1 MARSSPTLAELR
13 RYAIARSL
21 FKPVTLP
28 AAIRRLGFVQ
38 ADPMRAPARAQD
50 LILYQRVRGYRAG
63 DLERRYERLGIEEDA
78 FVNYG
83 FVPRGMQALLHP
95 RTLRNPWDAAT
106 LHRAREVLAFVQARG
121 VVHPREVGEAFA
133 HHGRVAGYWG
143 GELNA
148 STRLLE
154 RMHHHGWL
162 RVRRREAGIRVYEA
176 VDHTEQDQSPAARR
190 ARAEALVDAI
200 VALYAPVP
208 APSLGYL
215 VTLLRYGAPQ
225 LSVETR
231 AVVKAARERYGHA
244 VVNGTTWFWPAHEN
258 PASRRH
264 QPDEGV
270 RLLAPFDPVVW
281 DRRRFEMLWNWA
293 YRFEAYVPAS
303 KRTMGHYA
311 LPVLWGEQVVGWANL
326 RIERGRLRH
335 ALGFAAAR
343 PRDAG
348 FRRELEAELARF
360 EAFLSPEAAC
370 GQGRVGALRRGVDRV
385 AQGAS

>member
-1 MARSSPTLAELR
+1 MARSPTLDELR

-50 LILYQRVRGYRAG
+50 LILFQRVRDYRAG

-83 FVPRGMQALLHP
+83 FVPREMLALLHP
-95 RTLRNPWDAAT
+95 RTPRNPWDAAT
-106 LHRAREVLAFVQARG
+106 LQRAREVLAFVQERG
-121 VVHPREVGEAFA
+121 EVHPREVGEAFA

-148 STRLLE
+148 STRLLDH
-154 RMHHHGWL
+154 MHHHGWL
-162 RVRRREAGIRVYEA
+162 RVRRREAGTRVYEA
-176 VDHTEQDQSPAARR
+176 MSHAEQDESPAARR
-190 ARAEALVDAI
+190 SRAEALVDAI

-208 APSLGYL
+208 SPSLGYL
-215 VTLLRYGAPQ
+215 ATLLRYGAPH
-225 LSVETR
+225 LSLETR
-231 AVVKAARERYGHA
+231 AVVKSARDRYGHA
-244 VVNGTTWFWPAHEN
+244 VIDGTTWFWPADES
-258 PASRRH
+258 PVSRRH
-264 QPDEGV
+264 QPDERL

-293 YRFEAYVPAS
+293 YRFEAYVPAP

-311 LPVLWGEQVVGWANL
+311 LPVLWGEHVVGWANL
-326 RIERGRLRH
+326 RKERGRLQH
-335 ALGFAAAR
+335 QLGFAAAR
-343 PRDAG
+343 PKDKSFQRALDE
-348 FRRELEAELARF
+348 ELGRF
-360 EAFLSPEAAC
+360 EAFLIQEN
-370 GQGRVGALRRGVDRV
+370 
-385 AQGAS
+385 

>member
-1 MARSSPTLAELR
+1 MARSPTLADLR
-13 RYAIARSL
+13 RHAIARSL

-50 LILYQRVRGYRAG
+50 LILFQRVRGYRAG

-83 FVPRGMQALLHP
+83 FVPREMLALLHP
-95 RTLRNPWDAAT
+95 RTPRRPWDAAT
-106 LHRAREVLAFVQARG
+106 MRRAHEVLAFVQARG

-133 HHGRVAGYWG
+133 HHGRIAGYWG

-154 RMHHHGWL
+154 HMHHHGWL
-162 RVRRREAGIRVYEA
+162 RVRRRESGTRVYEA
-176 VDHTEQDQSPAARR
+176 MTHVEQDDGPAARQ
-190 ARAEALVDAI
+190 ARAQALVDAI
-200 VALYAPVP
+200 VSLYAPIP
-208 APSLGYL
+208 SPSLGYL
-215 VTLLRYGAPQ
+215 VTLLRYGAMH

-244 VVNGTTWFWPAHEN
+244 MVDGTTWFWPAAEN
-258 PASRRH
+258 PASRRY

-281 DRRRFEMLWNWA
+281 DRRRFAMLWNWA
-293 YRFEAYVPAS
+293 YRFEAYVPAP

-311 LPVLWGEQVVGWANL
+311 LPVLWGEQMVGWANV
-326 RIERGRLRH
+326 RRERGGLVPQ
-335 ALGFAAAR
+335 LGFAAGQPKGIAFKR
-343 PRDAG
+343 ALD
-348 FRRELEAELARF
+348 EELARF
-360 EAFLSPEAAC
+360 ETFLMQES
-370 GQGRVGALRRGVDRV
+370 
-385 AQGAS
+385 

>member
-1 MARSSPTLAELR
+1 MARSPTLAELR

-21 FKPVTLP
+21 FKPVSLP

-50 LILYQRVRGYRAG
+50 LILFQRVRDYRAG

-83 FVPRGMQALLHP
+83 FVPREMLALLHP
-95 RTLRNPWDAAT
+95 RSPRRPLDAASMD
-106 LHRAREVLAFVQARG
+106 RAREVLAFVQAHG
-121 VVHPREVGEAFA
+121 AVHPREVNEAFA

-148 STRLLE
+148 STRLLDD
-154 RMHHHGWL
+154 MHHHGWL
-162 RVRRREAGIRVYEA
+162 RVRRRDSGTRVYEA
-176 VDHTEQDQSPAARR
+176 IRHAEQDESPAARL

-208 APSLGYL
+208 SPSLGYL
-215 VTLLRYGAPQ
+215 VTLLRYGAPH
-225 LSVETR
+225 LAVETR
-231 AVVKAARERYGHA
+231 AVVRAARARYGHA
-244 VVNGTTWFWPAHEN
+244 EVDGVTWFWPADEN

-264 QPDEGV
+264 QPEEGAV

-281 DRRRFEMLWNWA
+281 DRRRFEMLWDWA
-293 YRFEAYVPAS
+293 YRFEAYVPAP

-311 LPVLWGEQVVGWANL
+311 LPVLWGEHMVGWANL
-326 RIERGRLRH
+326 RVERGQLRH
-335 ALGFAAAR
+335 DVGFAATAS
-343 PRDAG
+343 PRDKHFQRALA
-348 FRRELEAELARF
+348 EELARL
-360 EAFLSPEAAC
+360 EVFLQ
-370 GQGRVGALRRGVDRV
+370 QGSAV
-385 AQGAS
+385 

>member
-1 MARSSPTLAELR
+1 MARSLTLDELR

-50 LILYQRVRGYRAG
+50 LILFQRVRDYRAG

-83 FVPRGMQALLHP
+83 FMRREMLALLHP
-95 RTLRNPWDAAT
+95 RTPRNAWDAAT
-106 LHRAREVLAFVQARG
+106 TERAREVLAFVQERG
-121 VVHPREVGEAFA
+121 EVHPREVGEAFA

-154 RMHHHGWL
+154 HMHHHGWL
-162 RVRRREAGIRVYEA
+162 RVRRREAGTRVYEA
-176 VDHTEQDQSPAARR
+176 MSHAEQDESPSARR

-208 APSLGYL
+208 SPSLGYL
-215 VTLLRYGAPQ
+215 VTLLRYGAPH

-231 AVVKAARERYGHA
+231 AVVKAARERYAHA
-244 VVNGTTWFWPAHEN
+244 VVDGTTWFWPADEN

-281 DRRRFEMLWNWA
+281 DRRRFEMLWGWA
-293 YRFEAYVPAS
+293 YRFEAYVPAPR
-303 KRTMGHYA
+303 RTMGHYA
-311 LPVLWGEQVVGWANL
+311 LPVLWGEQMVGWANL
-326 RIERGRLRH
+326 RVERGQLRH
-335 ALGFAAAR
+335 QLGCVATH

-348 FRRELEAELARF
+348 FRRALDEELARF
-360 EAFLSPEAAC
+360 EVFL
-370 GQGRVGALRRGVDRV
+370 
-385 AQGAS
+385 AQEN